1 MTRLHDVAGLGQSI
15 WIDTIRRSFLA
26 SGELERLV
34 ADGVRGVTSNPTIFD
49 QAIRGSD
56 EYDPELQAL
65 AEQGKD
71 PEEIYEALAVDD
83 IRRAADLLLPVYRE
97 TQGADGFASLEV
109 SPALAHDTAGTV
121 AAARRL
127 FAFLGR
133 PNVMIKV
140 PATPA
145 GVAAVQTL
153 IGEGISINVTLI
165 FSLAQYEGVAEA
177 YLAGLEALA
186 AGGGDLGRVASVA
199 SFFVSRVD
207 TAVEALLGGSEA
219 GDRALRG
226 RIAVDNARLAYARFR
241 ELFRGERWER
251 LARVGARVQRPLW
264 ASTGTKNPAY
274 PDTLYVD
281 ALIGP
286 DTVNTVPPA
295 TLAAFLDHG
304 TARATVGDD
313 LEGARERRAD
323 LATAGVDLDA
333 ITRTL
338 LEEGLDAFARSYA
351 SLLGS
356 VAERRERFLAAFAP
370 FSAAL
375 GALADRVAAAETE
388 AERDRVVPRLWAR
401 DHTLWHPEPDEIA
414 DRLGWLGLPEAMEG
428 EVDRLEAFADEVRSE
443 GITRALVLGMGG
455 SSLAPEVFGKV
466 FGGGAPGAEPG
477 DRAGVSVG
485 ILDTTDPGA
494 VLAAAGTHPPAKT
507 LYLVATK
514 SGTTVE
520 PLSLFRF
527 FHGRAVEALGAQA
540 AGRHFAAVT
549 DPGSRLAE
557 LAREHRFRE
566 VFLAEP
572 NVGGRYAALTH
583 FGLVPAALAGA
594 DLRRLLERARQEARR
609 CGKAAGNPG
618 ARLGAI
624 LAEAARAGRDKV
636 TLVASGPAAPFG
648 DWAEQLLAES
658 TGKDGRGL
666 VPVVG
671 EPVGP
676 PEVYGGDRLFVHLG
690 LAGDAALDGAVGALE
705 AAGHPVVRLDL
716 DDLYDLGGQ
725 FFRWEFATAVAAWRL
740 GVHPFDQPDV
750 EAAKVLAREMA
761 TAYQREGALPEPEP
775 ALRDR
780 ELTVFGDVRG
790 SSAGEAL
797 RSFLGQ
803 GGPGAY
809 VALHAY
815 LQPCPGH
822 DGPLRAL
829 QAAIR
834 DRTRLATTLG
844 YGPRFLHSTGQL
856 HKGGPAAGLFVQLTA
871 DDRQDA
877 VIPDAPGGAIH
888 ALTFGVLKRAQA
900 LGDARALADR
910 GRPVLRIHLGES
922 AGAGLRRLKE
932 ALS

>member
-1 MTRLHDVAGLGQSI
+1 MTRLHDVAALGQSI

-34 ADGVRGVTSNPTIFD
+34 GDGVRGVTSNPTIFD
-49 QAIRGSD
+49 QAIAGSD
-56 EYDPELQAL
+56 DYDAELRAL
-65 AEQGKD
+65 AERGRSA
-71 PEEIYEALAVDD
+71 EEIYEALAVED
-83 IRRAADLLLPVYRE
+83 IGRAADLLLSVYRE
-97 TQGADGFASLEV
+97 SWGADGFASLEV

-127 FAFLGR
+127 FRVLGR

-145 GVAAVQTL
+145 GVAAVRAL
-153 IGEGISINVTLI
+153 IGEGISVNVTLI
-165 FSLAQYEGVAEA
+165 FSIAQYEAVAEA

-186 AGGGDLGRVASVA
+186 AGGGDLERVASVA

-207 TAVEALLGGSEA
+207 TAVDAALAEA
-219 GDRALRG
+219 GDRTLRG

-251 LARVGARVQRPLW
+251 LARGGARVQRPLW

-274 PDTLYVD
+274 PDTLYLD
-281 ALIGP
+281 GLIGP

-295 TLAAFLDHG
+295 TLQAFLDHG
-304 TARATVGDD
+304 SARCSLEDD
-313 LEGARERRAD
+313 LEGARERRAA
-323 LATAGVDLDA
+323 LAASGVDLEA
-333 ITRTL
+333 VTRTL
-338 LEEGLDAFARSYA
+338 LEEGLAAFARSYE
-351 SLLGS
+351 SLLAS
-356 VAERRERFLAAFAP
+356 VAARRERFLAAA
-370 FSAAL
+370 SALSASL
-375 GALADRVAAAETE
+375 GGLADRVSRAEAG

-401 DHTLWHPEPDEIA
+401 DHTLWRPDPAEITN
-414 DRLGWLGLPEAMEG
+414 RLGWLGLPEAMAG
-428 EVDRLEAFADEVRSE
+428 EVDRLEAFAAGVRAE
-443 GITRALVLGMGG
+443 GITHAVVLGMGG

-466 FGGGAPGAEPG
+466 FGTTSPGAEPG
-477 DRAGVSVG
+477 DRAGVRVG

-494 VLAAAGTHPPAKT
+494 ILAAAGTHPPAKT
-507 LYLVATK
+507 LFLVATK

-540 AGRHFAAVT
+540 AGRHFVAVT

-566 VFLAEP
+566 VFLADP

-583 FGLVPAALAGA
+583 FGLVPAALAGV
-594 DLRRLLERARQEARR
+594 DLRRLLERARREAQR
-609 CGKAAGNPG
+609 CRMAEGNPG
-618 ARLGAI
+618 ARLGVI

-636 TLVASGPAAPFG
+636 TLVISGPAAPFG

-658 TGKDGRGL
+658 TGKDGRGI

-671 EPVGP
+671 EPVGLP
-676 PEVYGGDRLFVHLG
+676 DVYGGDRLFVYLR
-690 LAGDAALDGAVGALE
+690 LAGDAPLDGAVGALE

-725 FFRWEFATAVAAWRL
+725 FFRWELATAVAAWRL

-761 TAYQREGALPEPEP
+761 AAYQREGALSEPEP

-780 ELTVFGDVRG
+780 ELTVYGDVRG
-790 SSAGEAL
+790 SSAGAAL
-797 RSFLGQ
+797 RAFLGQ

-822 DGPLRAL
+822 DGPLRAF
-829 QAAIR
+829 QAAVR

-844 YGPRFLHSTGQL
+844 YGPRVLHSTGQL

-877 VIPDAPGGAIH
+877 VIPDAPGEAIH

-900 LGDARALADR
+900 LGDAQALSQR
-910 GRPVLRIHLGES
+910 GRRVLRVHLGPEP
-922 AGAGLRRLKE
+922 AAGLRRLRE